1 VLLEIVK
8 TAAMVVCYEPI
19 RDVGFFLF
27 AAGWFV
33 VMFASSGVIIT
44 DSLMII
50 LGADILMR
58 GCGQSMMY
66 KHNTQ

>member
-1 VLLEIVK
+1 
-8 TAAMVVCYEPI
+8 
-19 RDVGFFLF
+19 
-27 AAGWFV
+27 
-33 VMFASSGVIIT
+33 MFASSGVIIT